1 MIEKDGNW
9 NDRSWKKLE
18 EKKTY
23 GQRNAKEK
31 GEMQKTREGGGGGGE
46 GMEVVGEVSGAEE
59 RETR

>member
-1 MIEKDGNW
+1 MIENDWNW
-9 NDRSWKKLE
+9 NDRLE
-18 EKKTY
+18 KTGREKTY

-31 GEMQKTREGGGGGGE
+31 GEMQKTREGGGGGGG